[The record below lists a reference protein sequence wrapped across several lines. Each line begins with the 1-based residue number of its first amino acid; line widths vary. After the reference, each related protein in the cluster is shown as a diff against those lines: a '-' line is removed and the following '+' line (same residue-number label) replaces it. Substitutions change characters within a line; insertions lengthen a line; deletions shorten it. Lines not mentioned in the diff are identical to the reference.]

1 MTGGVLHVVVPG
13 GIDDPARPSGGNTYD
28 RRLCA
33 ALPGRG
39 RTVRLVEV
47 EGGWPW
53 SADLGAPALEGAL
66 AGLPDG
72 ATVLVDG
79 LLASRLPSVMLPASR
94 RLRVVLLL
102 HLPVGVDDVL
112 ARLPEQQ
119 VVMAAAGV
127 VTPSDWCRDWLL
139 WTYDLDP
146 RRVVVARPGVDRAAV
161 ASGTRSGASLL
172 TVGAVSSIKGQDHL
186 LAALADL
193 RDLAWT
199 WTCVGSLTV
208 EPEATVRLRRAAT
221 TLGVADRILLA
232 GPLGGADLEAAY
244 ADADLLVLPSRTE
257 AYGMVLTEAIAHGL
271 PVVATDVG
279 GVREALGESPTGS
292 VPGLVVRPGDPADLA
307 SALRRWLTDHDLRA
321 LLRSAALERR
331 SLLDGWSVTAGR
343 VAEAVR
349 EVAA

>member
-1 MTGGVLHVVVPG
+1 MTGGVLHVVVPA

-39 RTVRLVEV
+39 QGVHLVEV

-53 SADLGAPALEGAL
+53 SADVGASALEREL
-66 AGLPDG
+66 AALPDG

-119 VVMAAAGV
+119 VVRAAAGV

-146 RRVVVARPGVDRAAV
+146 ARVVVARPGVDPALV
-161 ASGTRSGASLL
+161 APGSTGGASLL
-172 TVGAVSSIKGQDHL
+172 TVGAVSSVKGQDHL

-199 WTCVGSLTV
+199 WTCVGSTSV
-208 EPEATVRLRRAAT
+208 EPEATVRLRHAAT
-221 TLGVADRILLA
+221 ALHVADRVVLT
-232 GPLGGADLEAAY
+232 GPLGGAELETAY
-244 ADADLLVLPSRTE
+244 AAADLLVLPSRTE

-279 GVREALGESPTGS
+279 GVREALGESATGV

-307 SALRRWLTDHDLRA
+307 SALRAWLTDPDLRDG
-321 LLRSAALERR
+321 LRAAALQRR
-331 SLLDGWSVTAGR
+331 SVLEGWSVTAGR
-343 VAEAVR
+343 VAEALR
-349 EVAA
+349 TVAA

>member
-1 MTGGVLHVVVPG
+1 MTDGVLHVVVPG

-33 ALPGRG
+33 ALPERG

-53 SADLGAPALEGAL
+53 SADVGAPALARAL
-66 AGLPDG
+66 AALPDG
-72 ATVLVDG
+72 TAVLVDG

-94 RLRVVLLL
+94 RLRVVLLV

-139 WTYDLDP
+139 WTYAIDP
-146 RRVVVARPGVDRAAV
+146 ARVVVARPGVDRAAV
-161 ASGTRSGASLL
+161 ASGTRSGASLV
-172 TVGAVSSIKGQDHL
+172 TVGTVSSVKGQDHL

-193 RDLAWT
+193 RDLDWT
-199 WTCVGSLTV
+199 WTCVGSLAV
-208 EPEATVRLRRAAT
+208 EPEAAVRLRRAAT
-221 TLGVADRILLA
+221 TLGFTDRVVLV

-244 ADADLLVLPSRTE
+244 AGADLLVLPSRTE

-279 GVREALGESPTGS
+279 GVREALGEAPSL
-292 VPGLVVRPGDPADLA
+292 PGLVVRPGDPADLA
-307 SALRRWLTDHDLRA
+307 AALRAWLTDADLRDR
-321 LLRSAALERR
+321 LRAAALERR
-331 SLLDGWSVTAGR
+331 SLLEGWSVTAGR
-343 VAEAVR
+343 VADAVR

>member
-1 MTGGVLHVVVPG
+1 
-13 GIDDPARPSGGNTYD
+13 
-28 RRLCA
+28 
-33 ALPGRG
+33 
-39 RTVRLVEV
+39 
-47 EGGWPW
+47 
-53 SADLGAPALEGAL
+53 
-66 AGLPDG
+66 
-72 ATVLVDG
+72 
-79 LLASRLPSVMLPASR
+79 MLPACR
-94 RLRVVLLL
+94 RLRVVLLV

-119 VVMAAAGV
+119 VVRAAAGV

-146 RRVVVARPGVDRAAV
+146 GRVVVARPGVDPATV

-172 TVGAVSSIKGQDHL
+172 TVGAVSSVKGQDHL

-199 WTCVGSLTV
+199 WTCVGSLSV

-221 TLGVADRILLA
+221 ALGVADRVLLA

-244 ADADLLVLPSRTE
+244 AGADLLVLPSRTE

-279 GVREALGESPTGS
+279 GVREALGESGTGS

-307 SALRRWLTDHDLRA
+307 AALRVWLTDADLRDR
-321 LLRSAALERR
+321 LRAAALGRR
-331 SLLDGWSVTAGR
+331 SLLEGWSVTAGL
-343 VAEAVR
+343 VADVVR

>member
-1 MTGGVLHVVVPG
+1 VTSGVLHVVVPG

-33 ALPGRG
+33 ALPARG
-39 RTVRLVEV
+39 RAVHVVEV
-47 EGGWPW
+47 EAGWPW
-53 SADLGAPALEGAL
+53 SADLGAPALAREL
-66 AGLPDG
+66 AALPDG

-79 LLASRLPSVMLPASR
+79 LLASRLPAVMLPASR
-94 RLRVVLLL
+94 RLRVVLLV

-119 VVMAAAGV
+119 VVGAAAGV
-127 VTPSDWCRDWLL
+127 VTPSAWCRDWLV
-139 WTYDLDP
+139 WTYGLDP
-146 RRVVVARPGVDRAAV
+146 DRVAVARPGVDPAEV
-161 ASGTRSGASLL
+161 ATGTGSGAALL
-172 TVGAVSSIKGQDHL
+172 TVGAVSSVKGQDHL

-193 RDLAWT
+193 RDLPWT
-199 WTCVGSLTV
+199 WTCVGSLAV

-221 TLGVADRILLA
+221 ALGVADRVLVA

-244 ADADLLVLPSRTE
+244 AGADLLVLPSRTE

-279 GVREALGESPTGS
+279 GVREALGESPGAG
-292 VPGLVVRPGDPADLA
+292 VPGLVVRPGDPTDLA
-307 SALRRWLTDHDLRA
+307 SALRRWLSDPALRER
-321 LLRSAALERR
+321 LRGAALARR
-331 SLLDGWSVTAGR
+331 SSLEDWSVTAGR
-343 VAEAVR
+343 VAEVVR